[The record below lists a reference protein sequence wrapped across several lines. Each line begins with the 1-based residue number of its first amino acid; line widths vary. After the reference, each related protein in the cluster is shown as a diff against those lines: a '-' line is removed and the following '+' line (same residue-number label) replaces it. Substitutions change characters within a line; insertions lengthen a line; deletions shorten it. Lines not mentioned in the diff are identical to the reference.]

1 MSKQYHDPAKRSSG
15 TEKIME
21 YIHEVL
27 PALGPSLMTVLMIL
41 VVTVLYNACRKLLT
55 RVDNNKVQK
64 EKIPEEHDERFAT
77 GKHFMIFG

>member
-1 MSKQYHDPAKRSSG
+1 
-15 TEKIME
+15 ME

-55 RVDNNKVQK
+55 RVDNNKPVQK